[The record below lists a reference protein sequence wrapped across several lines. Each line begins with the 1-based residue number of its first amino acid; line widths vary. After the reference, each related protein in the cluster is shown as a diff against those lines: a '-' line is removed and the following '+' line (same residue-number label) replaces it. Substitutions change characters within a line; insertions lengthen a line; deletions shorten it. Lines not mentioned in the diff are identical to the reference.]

1 MKPTGA
7 KFYKC
12 ALQVNSYRYNHD
24 YRGGELFDETE
35 YNKKILEICQQ
46 EGIEVI
52 GLTEHG
58 DVNLTENLRKTL
70 TDAGIYVF
78 PGFELCSAEKIHII
92 CLFPADK
99 DTTWLN
105 QILGALQGSAFNPNK
120 KTDNSSLTYQEI
132 VQKVLEADGITYAAH
147 VEEGNG
153 LLFKGSYTHLWTDLK
168 IVMAAQ
174 INKASV
180 EDLDQKY
187 KQIIEN
193 KDPNYRRDRKV
204 AVINAKDIDKP
215 ETLTNPLAT
224 CWIKMDKPSIE
235 GLRQAFLDGESRIR
249 LNSQKTN
256 DEHSKLL
263 HLNIQSSFFHEGLE
277 LYFNSNLN
285 AIIGGRGTGK
295 STLIECIRYGLDL
308 NYHSESSKNRAKEL
322 LKENF
327 FDGKVSITLFSSNYN
342 KTYIIERIYGQPLII
357 KNEDGSLSNL
367 SIKDILPEI
376 EIFGQNEIFEFAEK
390 RENHVKI
397 IERFLPEQD
406 NSIYQIKHQ
415 LVQNRKKLLD
425 AINKLDELE
434 NLKNKE
440 KQLKE
445 RQKALQ
451 DLGLDKKFK
460 EQDIYNKEKERVF
473 GRSEKE
479 YAEIKE
485 SIENLLRLVEQSDLH
500 YLEEN
505 SLSDLI
511 NTDILKNLK
520 PAWEEYLSTIKKAL
534 QQINTAGELF
544 ENKTKELKNQW
555 EQKFRTFEEQFTKLI
570 QKLPDA
576 SGRKGSDIAREFS
589 AISRELAAI
598 QGIQNQYEKQE
609 KWENELVKERETLLS
624 DLDNAVHNRYQTIEK
639 QANKLNKKELEGKM
653 KIEVRYRGNRNELK
667 DFLMKLPGIGEKKI
681 EWIDAKDDLSVRQ
694 LVSDIRNGDIN
705 QLRNDYNM
713 TTAVA
718 EILTKLTKEQVL
730 ELEEIVLSET
740 LDIMLNIGTRDEL
753 NFKDIKNLSSGQKCT
768 AILNLLLLESKDPL
782 IIDQPEDNLDNAFIA
797 ENIVSELRNQ
807 KETRQFIF
815 STHNANIPVFGDA
828 EWIAVMEIDQ
838 GSAIIKDEHI
848 GSIDNP
854 NLKPMV
860 EMILEGGRQAFEMR
874 RLKYN
879 F

>member
-1 MKPTGA
+1 MKPSGA

-24 YRGGELFDETE
+24 YRKGELFDETE
-35 YNKKILEICQQ
+35 YNKRIVEICQK

-52 GLTEHG
+52 GLAEHG
-58 DVNLTENLRKTL
+58 DVNSTENLRKML
-70 TDAGIYVF
+70 EKAGIFVF
-78 PGFELCSAEKIHII
+78 PGFELSSAEKIHII
-92 CLFPADK
+92 CLFPPDK

-105 QILGALQGSAFNPNK
+105 QTLGALQGTPFDPNK
-120 KTDNSSLTYQEI
+120 KTDTSSLTYQGI
-132 VQKVLEADGITYAAH
+132 VQKVIESGGITYAAH
-147 VEEGNG
+147 VDEENG
-153 LLFKGSYTHLWTDLK
+153 LLYEGSYTHLWSDPK

-174 INKASV
+174 INKPSV
-180 EDLDQKY
+180 EKLELKY

-193 KDPNYRRDRKV
+193 KDPNYRRERKV
-204 AVINAKDIDKP
+204 AVINAKDIEKP
-215 ETLTNPLAT
+215 ETLSHPLAT

-249 LNSQKTN
+249 LNSQKPN

-263 HLNIQSSFFHEGLE
+263 NLKIQSSFFQEGLE
-277 LYFNSNLN
+277 LHFNSNLN

-295 STLIECIRYGLDL
+295 STLIECIRFGLDL

-322 LKENF
+322 LKGNF
-327 FDGKVSITLFSSNYN
+327 FDGKISITLFSSRYN
-342 KTYIIERIYGQPLII
+342 KTYIVERIYGQPPVI
-357 KNEDGSLSNL
+357 KNEDSSLSNL
-367 SIKDILPEI
+367 SVKDILPEI
-376 EIFGQNEIFEFAEK
+376 EIFGQNEIFEFAEN
-390 RENHVKI
+390 RENHIKI
-397 IERFLPEQD
+397 LERFLPAQD
-406 NSIYQIKHQ
+406 NNISQIKHQ
-415 LVQNRKKLLD
+415 LVRNRKKLLE

-460 EQDIYNKEKERVF
+460 EQDIYNKEKERVL

-479 YAEIKE
+479 YDEIKE
-485 SIENLLRLVEQSDLH
+485 SIENLLRLVEQIDLQ

-511 NTDILKNLK
+511 NTHILKNLK
-520 PAWEEYLSTIKKAL
+520 PAWDEYLLTIKQAL
-534 QQINTAGELF
+534 QQIKTAGEQF
-544 ENKTKELKNQW
+544 ENKTKELKDQW
-555 EQKFRTFEEQFTKLI
+555 KQKFSAFEKEFTELF
-570 QKLPDA
+570 QKLPDT

-589 AISRELAAI
+589 TISRELASI

-609 KWENELVKERETLLS
+609 KWKNELIKERETLLS
-624 DLDNAVHNRYQTIEK
+624 NLDDAVYNRYQTFEK
-639 QANKLNKKELEGKM
+639 QAKKLNKKELEGKM

-667 DFLMKLPGIGEKKI
+667 DFLIKLPRIGEKKI
-681 EWIDAKDDLSVRQ
+681 EWVDAKDDLSIRQ

-705 QLRNDYNM
+705 KLRNDYNM

-718 EILTKLTKEQVL
+718 ETLTKLTKEQVL

-740 LDIMLNIGTRDEL
+740 INIMLNVGTREAS
-753 NFKDIKNLSSGQKCT
+753 NFKDISNLSSGQKCT

-782 IIDQPEDNLDNAFIA
+782 IIDQPEDNLDNVFIA

-828 EWIAVMEIDQ
+828 EWIAVMEIEQ

-860 EMILEGGRQAFEMR
+860 EMILEGGKQAFEMR